1 MEKHFRVWNPG
12 PGEKMFDE
20 KDPQRSKIFR
30 DYPLFFFFYFKKYD
44 HKNPKSTEC
53 TF

>member
-1 MEKHFRVWNPG
+1 MEKHFIVLNPG
-12 PGEKMFDE
+12 SEDKMFDE
-20 KDPQRSKIFR
+20 KDLQRSKIFR
-30 DYPLFFFFYFKKYD
+30 DYPLFFFSFKKYD